1 MALSVATNVGALS
14 AAVSASS
21 VNRSMETS
29 MARLSSGSRINSAAD
44 DAAGLSIA
52 TRLEAEARGL
62 DMAYKNAADAQS
74 LVDTADSASIEIGNI
89 LQRIRELAVQGA
101 SDTNA
106 SADRTNIKAEVDELI
121 KEINDIAADTK
132 WAGNT
137 LIDAVNTFKFQIGNE
152 KSETIEFKTTDS
164 DTTALSVSIAGT
176 SQSNMADLITAANTA
191 IASIATS
198 RAKLGATSNRLDYA
212 MQHFANTSA
221 AVKSSLGRIKDTDYA
236 AETTNL
242 AKTQILQ
249 QAATSMLAQANAS
262 KQSVL
267 QLLQG

>member
-14 AAVSASS
+14 AATAASS

-52 TRLEAEARGL
+52 TRLESEARGL

-74 LVDTADSASIEIGNI
+74 LVDTADSASIEIGNL
-89 LQRIRELAVQGA
+89 LQRMRELAVQGA
-101 SDTNA
+101 SDTN
-106 SADRTNIKAEVDELI
+106 STADRTNIKAEIDALI
-121 KEINDIAADTK
+121 SEMDTITADTK

-137 LIDAVNTFKFQIGNE
+137 LIDDANTFVLQIGNE
-152 KSETIEFKTTDS
+152 ASETITLTTTDS
-164 DTTALSVSIAGT
+164 DATALSVALAGT
-176 SQSNMADLITAANTA
+176 SQANFDAFITLANTG

-198 RAKLGATSNRLDYA
+198 RAKLGALSNRLDYA

-221 AVKSSLGRIKDTDYA
+221 SIKSSLGRIQDTDYA

>member
-101 SDTNA
+101 ST
-106 SADRTNIKAEVDELI
+106 RTLPQ
-121 KEINDIAADTK
+121 IA
-132 WAGNT
+132 
-137 LIDAVNTFKFQIGNE
+137 Q
-152 KSETIEFKTTDS
+152 
-164 DTTALSVSIAGT
+164 
-176 SQSNMADLITAANTA
+176 
-191 IASIATS
+191 TS
-198 RAKLGATSNRLDYA
+198 RQRL
-212 MQHFANTSA
+212 MS
-221 AVKSSLGRIKDTDYA
+221 
-236 AETTNL
+236 
-242 AKTQILQ
+242 
-249 QAATSMLAQANAS
+249 
-262 KQSVL
+262 
-267 QLLQG
+267 